1 MSVVKH
7 KDFGLGTVV
16 KREVLSSGKFIKVE
30 YGDRRRSTFVEAS
43 DRSEAIYK
51 FHQDFGQDYVVRDCI
66 ELG

>member
-1 MSVVKH
+1 MWGNTKTFKIVYYDNGVK
-7 KDFGLGTVV
+7 
-16 KREVLSSGKFIKVE
+16 
-30 YGDRRRSTFVEAS
+30 YGDRRRSTFVEAL